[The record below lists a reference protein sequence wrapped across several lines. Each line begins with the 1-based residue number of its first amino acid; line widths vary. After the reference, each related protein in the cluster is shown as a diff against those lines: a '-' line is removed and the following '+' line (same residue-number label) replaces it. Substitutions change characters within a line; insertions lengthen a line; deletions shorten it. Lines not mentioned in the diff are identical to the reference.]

1 VSSEAC
7 LDEAFPL
14 EVDLVVRRD
23 VARDEAADVAGCEVV
38 IAGRV
43 EIDLSPKEM
52 QFMLLSFCIS
62 FGGSEE
68 RACCGHSCRLALG
81 RL

>member
-1 VSSEAC
+1 MSSEAS

-14 EVDLVVRRD
+14 EVDLVVRRN
-23 VARDEAADVAGCEVV
+23 VARDEAADIAGCEVV

-43 EIDLSPKEM
+43 EINLRPKER

-62 FGGSEE
+62 FGGSEAC
-68 RACCGHSCRLALG
+68 ACCGHSCRLALG